1 MADPLRCKIEATI
14 RGAEPARLPGPP
26 TGFRHRFPG
35 AVESPTRP
43 PGPGGEPPALRG
55 ATAPGG
61 GARLAAMAAL
71 LEVREL
77 CVDYPRPDG
86 TVRAVDRVSLHV
98 HAGEVVALVGESG
111 CGKSTLGLA
120 LLSLVPP
127 PGKITGGQ
135 VLLAGEDLLA
145 LPERELRRKRGAGI
159 AWVPQET
166 GDALNPVLTV
176 GAQVAEVLRAHRPLD
191 REEARREA
199 VRALARVGIPDP
211 ERRARQYPHEYSG
224 GMKQRALL
232 AMALAAGPRMLV
244 ADEPTTALD
253 VTLQAGILD
262 LLRRLA
268 GQEDLGV
275 LLVTHDLGVVAALC
289 DRVLVMYAGRV
300 VEEGP
305 VDALFAAP
313 LHPYTEG
320 LLGGVPRPGIPRGR
334 LPAIPGQVPDLAHL
348 PPGCA
353 FAPRC
358 SRATDRCRDRVPVLE
373 PAGEGR
379 AVACLEAPPSR
390 EGVR

>member
-1 MADPLRCKIEATI
+1 MLDW
-14 RGAEPARLPGPP
+14 G
-26 TGFRHRFPG
+26 
-35 AVESPTRP
+35 
-43 PGPGGEPPALRG
+43 
-55 ATAPGG
+55 
-61 GARLAAMAAL
+61 AMAAL

-77 CVDYPRPDG
+77 RVDYPRPDG
-86 TVRAVDRVSLHV
+86 TVPAVDGVSLDV
-98 HAGEVVALVGESG
+98 REGEVVALVGESG

-120 LLSLVPP
+120 LLALVPP
-127 PGKITGGQ
+127 PGRVTGGR
-135 VLLAGEDLLA
+135 VLLEGEDLLA
-145 LPERELRRKRGAGI
+145 LPERELRRRRGAGI

-176 GAQVAEVLRAHRPLD
+176 GAQVAEVLRAHRPLG
-191 REEARREA
+191 REAAREEA

-211 ERRARQYPHEYSG
+211 ARRADQYPHEFSG

-232 AMALAAGPRMLV
+232 AMALAAGPRVLV

-262 LLRRLA
+262 LLRGLA
-268 GQEDLGV
+268 DGEGLGV
-275 LLVTHDLGVVAALC
+275 LLVTHDLGVVAAIA
-289 DRVLVMYAGRV
+289 DRVLVMYAGRI

-305 VDALFAAP
+305 VDALFGAP

-320 LLGGVPRPGIPRGR
+320 LLAGVPRPEVPRGR

-358 SRATDRCRDRVPVLE
+358 SRATDRCRERVPPLE
-373 PAGEGR
+373 PAGKGR
-379 AVACLEAPPSR
+379 AVACFEALPAR
-390 EGVR
+390 EGAR